1 MTTDGSIIYHRTP
14 KSRPLFWILGLGF
27 FLLGAWMVFGGLSG
41 EASLIERII
50 GIVAFGCFGFCA
62 WRVGRR
68 MNRRHRVYAIDHDG
82 FALFGTD
89 GKRSLSVDWKEVQGI
104 GVSDFGY
111 GKVLTFAFRNPDE
124 VKARMTPEQRTRAES
139 NEAAGIP
146 TLTIQQGALD
156 TDVDDIRTTSSRFFF
171 AVG

>member
-1 MTTDGSIIYHRTP
+1 MNVDGSIIYHRTP
-14 KSRPLFWILGLGF
+14 KRKPFFRLLAIAFFGF
-27 FLLGAWMVFGGLSG
+27 GAFLVLGGLSG
-41 EASLIERII
+41 EPSLLERLA
-50 GIVAFGCFGFCA
+50 GVAAFACFGFCI
-62 WRVGRR
+62 WKVGRR

-82 FALFGTD
+82 FALFGED
-89 GKRSLSVDWKEVQGI
+89 GNRSLSVDWKEVQGI

-124 VKARMTPEQRTRAES
+124 VKARMTLDQRSRADA

-146 TLTIQQGALD
+146 TLTIQQGTL
-156 TDVDDIRTTSSRFFF
+156 DVDVDEIRTTSTRFFF